1 MVDQSVVVVVVDSVV
16 AAADAAAGVAVVGV
30 GGCFEIGC
38 SPGRSGAET
47 GSSSL
52 MN

>member
-16 AAADAAAGVAVVGV
+16 AAADAAGVVVVGV
-30 GGCFEIGC
+30 CGCFEIGC